1 MSNIVAIVG
10 RPNVG
15 KSTFFNRLVGGREA
29 IMDDVSGV
37 TRDRNYGYA
46 EWLGR
51 NFTVIDTGGYVTGSE
66 DVFEKQIRKQSE
78 AALEEATVILFMV
91 DGNAGLHPYDEEFS
105 RIVRRYKKP
114 TILVVN
120 KIDNAMRQHESA
132 EFYSLGLEANIHG
145 ISSASG
151 SGTGEL
157 LDELITYFPSEDA
170 ENPDE
175 GIPRIAILGRPNAG
189 KSSLTNMLLGE
200 ERAIVTEIA
209 GTTRD
214 SINARYKAF
223 GKEFILIDTA
233 GIRKRSKVKE
243 DIEFYSVLRS
253 VKALEES
260 DICVIMLDAQH
271 GLESQD
277 MAIIWMALQRKKGIV
292 LLVNKWDLIEKDN
305 HTFGNYEK
313 ELKERLGPL
322 SYIPI
327 VFISVVEKQ
336 RVFQAIE
343 KAIEV
348 YDSYKTKI
356 PTSQLNEK
364 LLPEIEAYPPP
375 SWKGKYIQIK
385 YVTQLPTRSVTF
397 AFFCNSPQ
405 YIREPYERYLVNKI
419 RLHFGFDG
427 VPINVVFRKK

>member
-51 NFTVIDTGGYVTGSE
+51 NFTVIDTGGYVTGSD
-66 DVFEKQIRKQSE
+66 DVFEKQIRRQSE
-78 AALEEATVILFMV
+78 AALEEASVILFMV
-91 DGNAGLHPYDEEFS
+91 DADAGLHPYDEEFA

-114 TILVVN
+114 VIVVVN
-120 KIDNAMRQHESA
+120 KVDNAMRTHLTA
-132 EFYSLGLEANIHG
+132 EFYALGFENLHG

-157 LDELITYFPSEDA
+157 LDELITHFPSEGIEDPDA
-170 ENPDE
+170 
-175 GIPRIAILGRPNAG
+175 GIPKIAILGRPNAG

-253 VKALEES
+253 VKALEDS
-260 DICVIMLDAQH
+260 DICVIMLDAKF

-305 HTFGNYEK
+305 NTFGEYEK
-313 ELKERLGPL
+313 QLKERLGPL

-327 VFISVVEKQ
+327 VFISVVTKQ
-336 RVFQAIE
+336 RVFAAIE

-348 YDSYKTKI
+348 YDSYKSKI

-385 YVTQLPTRSVTF
+385 YVTQLPTKSVTF

-405 YIREPYERYLVNKI
+405 YIREPYERYLTNKI

>member
-66 DVFEKQIRKQSE
+66 DVFEKQIRRQSE

-120 KIDNAMRQHESA
+120 KIDNAMRNNETA
-132 EFYSLGLEANIHG
+132 EFYALGLEANIYG

-253 VKALEES
+253 VKALEDS
-260 DICVIMLDAQH
+260 DICIIMLDAQH

-292 LLVNKWDLIEKDN
+292 ILVNKWDLIEKDN

-348 YDSYKTKI
+348 YDSYKSKI

>member
-51 NFTVIDTGGYVTGSE
+51 NFTVIDTGGYVSGSD
-66 DVFEKQIRKQSE
+66 DVFEKQIRRQSE
-78 AALEEATVILFMV
+78 AALEEATVIIFMV
-91 DGNAGLHPYDEEFS
+91 DGEAGLHPYDEEFA
-105 RIVRRYKKP
+105 RIVHRYKKP
-114 TILVVN
+114 VIIAVN
-120 KIDNAMRQHESA
+120 KIDNAQRTHETA
-132 EFYSLGLEANIHG
+132 EFYSLGFDANVYG

-170 ENPDE
+170 EDPDA

-189 KSSLTNMLLGE
+189 KSSLTNLLLGE

-214 SINARYKAF
+214 SINARYKAY

-253 VKALEES
+253 VKALEDS
-260 DICVIMLDAQH
+260 DVCIIMLDAQY
-271 GLESQD
+271 GLENQD
-277 MAIIWMALQRKKGIV
+277 MSILWMALQRKKGIV

-305 HTFGNYEK
+305 NTFKEYERAI
-313 ELKERLGPL
+313 KERLGPL
-322 SYIPI
+322 SYIP
-327 VFISVVEKQ
+327 VLFISVHEKQ

-348 YDSYKTKI
+348 YDNLKSRI

-385 YVTQLPTRSVTF
+385 YVTQLPTKTVTF
-397 AFFCNSPQ
+397 AFFANLPQ
-405 YIREPYERYLVNKI
+405 YVKEPYERYLIGKI
-419 RLHFGFDG
+419 RHHFGFEG
-427 VPINVVFRKK
+427 VPIGVVFRKK

>member
-66 DVFEKQIRKQSE
+66 DVFEKQIRRQSE

-91 DGNAGLHPYDEEFS
+91 DGHAGLHPYDEEFS

-114 TILVVN
+114 LIVVVN
-120 KIDNAMRQHESA
+120 KIDNAMRVNEVA
-132 EFYSLGLEANIHG
+132 EFYSLGLEANLYG

-157 LDELITYFPSEDA
+157 LDELITYFPSIDSDD
-170 ENPDE
+170 PDE
-175 GIPRIAILGRPNAG
+175 GIPKIAILGRPNAG

-253 VKALEES
+253 VKALENS
-260 DICVIMLDAQH
+260 DVCVIMLDAQH

-305 HTFGNYEK
+305 YTFGNYEK

-322 SYIPI
+322 SFIPI

-348 YDSYKTKI
+348 YDSYKSKI

-405 YIREPYERYLVNKI
+405 YIKEPYERYLVNKI

>member
-51 NFTVIDTGGYVTGSE
+51 NFTVIDTGGYVTGSD
-66 DVFEKQIRKQSE
+66 DVFEKQIRRQSE

-114 TILVVN
+114 VIVVVN
-120 KIDNAMRQHESA
+120 KIDNAMRSNEVA
-132 EFYSLGLEANIHG
+132 EFYSLGLDANIYG

-157 LDELITYFPSEDA
+157 LDELITYFPSVDSED
-170 ENPDE
+170 PDA

-214 SINARYKAF
+214 SINARYKAY

-253 VKALEES
+253 VKALEDS
-260 DICVIMLDAQH
+260 DVCIIMLDAQH

-305 HTFGNYEK
+305 NTFGNYEK

-322 SYIPI
+322 SFIPI
-327 VFISVVEKQ
+327 VFISVATKQ

-385 YVTQLPTRSVTF
+385 YVTQLPTKSVTF